1 MSLYPFQLSS
11 VRLPWY
17 FASQN
22 KGRVVF
28 ADLVEGWNSVN
39 HPARHSVTNCLRY
52 SAACRTPGVTHSSQ
66 CCRFLNSV
74 LLIYFTLLRF
84 MASSLDCEPAFDFL
98 TVQVSPRAY
107 RFPSELLAYALQSE
121 RTVTACAFRSG
132 GIKGSSLC
140 SRSARAGAVL
150 SLPLIGEQLRGDE
163 VSECCLVR
171 QKENMPQAFNQSSDL
186 SVDCRVVCQAVKR
199 VLTAGARTARSE
211 TRTERSAAQP
221 RLTCNTDT

>member
-1 MSLYPFQLSS
+1 MSFIGFGLHSLNHCQARAFTSS
-11 VRLPWY
+11 
-17 FASQN
+17 
-22 KGRVVF
+22 K
-28 ADLVEGWNSVN
+28 
-39 HPARHSVTNCLRY
+39 
-52 SAACRTPGVTHSSQ
+52 ACRAIPTASTKFSHS
-66 CCRFLNSV
+66 CLALNSS
-74 LLIYFTLLRF
+74 LCMYLRLF

-121 RTVTACAFRSG
+121 RTVTACPFRSG

-140 SRSARAGAVL
+140 SRSAQAGAVL

-163 VSECCLVR
+163 VPECCLVR
-171 QKENMPQAFNQSSDL
+171 QKEDMPQAFNQSSDL

-211 TRTERSAAQP
+211 TRTERSAAKP